1 MSSAGIPA
9 AGAARVRIHQFS
21 VIQAL
26 MAGLYD
32 GAFAAREVLAVGDFG
47 LGCGNA
53 LNGELVIVDGQIF
66 RCTDD
71 GAVSHG
77 DPDELLPFA
86 EVVAFAPTLQHE
98 LAGSVDRTGLE
109 ALISGLVGNPN
120 QFYAIRLDGEF
131 EHMLVREP
139 VRQHHP
145 YRPLPEVM
153 AGQREMTLPSTTGT
167 LVGFWAPHIFQ
178 GVSVAGY
185 HLHYLND
192 SRTHGGHTLDY
203 TVTSGTLRL
212 QPVTGIEV
220 HLPGTPEFA
229 AADLGA
235 ATADADIRRV
245 ESAPASAR

>member
-1 MSSAGIPA
+1 MS
-9 AGAARVRIHQFS
+9 IHQFS

-32 GAFAAREVLAVGDFG
+32 GAFPTREVLAAGDFG

-53 LNGELVIVDGQIF
+53 LNGELVIVDGQVF

-71 GAVSHG
+71 GAVSPG

-86 EVVAFAPTLQHE
+86 EVVPFAPTLHHE

-109 ALISGLVGNPN
+109 ALITGLVGNPN

-131 EHMLVREP
+131 SDMLVREP

-153 AGQREMTLPSTTGT
+153 TTQREMTLPSTTGT

-192 SRTHGGHTLDY
+192 SRTHGGHTLNY
-203 TVTSGTLRL
+203 TVTAGTLHV
-212 QPVTGIEV
+212 QPVADIEV

-229 AADLGA
+229 AADLLSPS
-235 ATADADIRRV
+235 ADADIRRV
-245 ESAPASAR
+245 ESTSASAR